1 MNRIRLNTPAAV
13 EQMAS
18 ANHATLRRGMSFA
31 SVTLAGDVYF
41 WAA

>member
-1 MNRIRLNTPAAV
+1 MNRIRLTSPAAV
-13 EQMAS
+13 EQMAT
-18 ANHATLRRGMSFA
+18 ANQGELRRGASFA